1 MADPFPIRAVTSD
14 EFTNFRRV
22 HDHAFNA
29 GPAAPARHARAQRMF
44 EPDRS
49 LAAIDPALPADAA
62 LVTAAGVYSLR
73 MTVPGATVPAAGVSM
88 AAGYPRR

>member
-29 GPAAPARHARAQRMF
+29 GPAAPARHARAKRMF

-49 LAAIDPALPADAA
+49 LAAVDPALPADAA
-62 LVTAAGVYSLR
+62 LARS
-73 MTVPGATVPAAGVSM
+73 VPRAWSGSSGQARSSGCP
-88 AAGYPRR
+88 PR